1 VYAIFMIRSQIYLS
15 EEQRSQLAKLAARTG
30 ENMSELIREAID
42 HYLSQEKNEK
52 HARKQAKEQVF
63 EKAFGMWEDNPVDFA
78 AIRSSAD
85 RV

>member
-1 VYAIFMIRSQIYLS
+1 
-15 EEQRSQLAKLAARTG
+15 
-30 ENMSELIREAID
+30 MSELIREAID